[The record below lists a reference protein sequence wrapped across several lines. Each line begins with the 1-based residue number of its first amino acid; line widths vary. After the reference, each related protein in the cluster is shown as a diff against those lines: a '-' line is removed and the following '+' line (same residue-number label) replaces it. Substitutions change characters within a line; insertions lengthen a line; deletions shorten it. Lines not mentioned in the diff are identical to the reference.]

1 VCRCYPHKNR
11 WVIPRVVYPRIAP
24 SRYQLLAQNRNNRES
39 VGEMAIR
46 MTRMIAIVLL
56 MITSQRIPDLKVN
69 QDLKVTAAKKNVLA
83 NGAIVTMAENAA
95 ETTAI
100 TDPDAARCVLLLL
113 NNTNK
118 NENVY

>member
-1 VCRCYPHKNR
+1 
-11 WVIPRVVYPRIAP
+11 
-24 SRYQLLAQNRNNRES
+24 
-39 VGEMAIR
+39 
-46 MTRMIAIVLL
+46 MIAIVLL